1 MKQVIIDTIKHVDFE
16 NKEGMMDYLIMAYQ
30 FLHVHNGKIEQSHR
44 IFEERID
51 PCYHNIKSF
60 PMSEY
65 NSLDRSERKIGRNKC
80 CMIES
85 RRINNVINS
94 TSDDEVTRK
103 NLFLYYI
110 LYFSEWTNNGFNFRK
125 AIKAGEKGVAERANK
140 QVECLRNAEKWEKI
154 SVRFAATKAKFHE
167 ENRPL
172 NDDECPPEDFDWR
185 VQFVKERPIEYATIS
200 WNGGK
205 DVYKFTGWQFNG
217 IIKNALERASAD
229 IKVVVE
235 SLLNNDTEIV
245 LTGGDLFDYMK
256 RVAIFGFRMDSGYSN
271 FGQYTS
277 NRKTIIKEMAR
288 CLYPLYIFLKE
299 NRSNISNKNAS
310 NWSIIKDLLDIDI
323 PGADDIEK
331 YLGKSVSGEVL
342 IWVDIGD
349 HNSFSNVLTDTLLEI
364 KPD

>member
-167 ENRPL
+167 ENRPF

-185 VQFVKERPIEYATIS
+185 VQFVKECPIE
-200 WNGGK
+200 
-205 DVYKFTGWQFNG
+205 F
-217 IIKNALERASAD
+217 
-229 IKVVVE
+229 
-235 SLLNNDTEIV
+235 
-245 LTGGDLFDYMK
+245 
-256 RVAIFGFRMDSGYSN
+256 
-271 FGQYTS
+271 
-277 NRKTIIKEMAR
+277 
-288 CLYPLYIFLKE
+288 
-299 NRSNISNKNAS
+299 
-310 NWSIIKDLLDIDI
+310 
-323 PGADDIEK
+323 
-331 YLGKSVSGEVL
+331 
-342 IWVDIGD
+342 
-349 HNSFSNVLTDTLLEI
+349 
-364 KPD
+364 